1 MTGSG
6 YPLEGPVPPRRGL
19 RDDVYDRVLDML
31 VSSDLSPG
39 SRLTIDMVARSLH
52 VSPTPVREAFVQLER
67 TGLVTREIH
76 KGYRVAPPIS
86 DGQLEALFD
95 TRLILE
101 GGAAEL
107 AAKDAAALVPLL
119 EDALTEH
126 RAAAE
131 RIQRAAEHG
140 DMPVELVRDYFTV
153 DWRFHRLIFQSTH
166 NPFLMDMS
174 ESISTRIHRMRQTVA
189 SGVSDAKY
197 AVVEH
202 ACIAAAF
209 ANGPQAAGDA
219 MRDHIERTRVR
230 SRTDAMGRPS

>member
-1 MTGSG
+1 
-6 YPLEGPVPPRRGL
+6 
-19 RDDVYDRVLDML
+19 ML

-86 DGQLEALFD
+86 DRQLEALFD

-101 GGAAEL
+101 GGATEL
-107 AAKDAAALVPLL
+107 AAKDAAALLPLL
-119 EDALTEH
+119 EDALAVH

-131 RIQRAAEHG
+131 RIQRASEHG
-140 DMPVELVRDYFTV
+140 DIPVDLIRDYFTA
-153 DWRFHRLIFQSTH
+153 DWQFHRLIFQSTD
-166 NPFLMDMS
+166 NSFLLDMS

-197 AVVEH
+197 AVEEH
-202 ACIAAAF
+202 ARIAAAL
-209 ANGPQAAGDA
+209 ADGAKPAGDA
-219 MRDHIERTRVR
+219 MRDHIERTRIR
-230 SRTDAMGRPS
+230 SRTDATGRGR